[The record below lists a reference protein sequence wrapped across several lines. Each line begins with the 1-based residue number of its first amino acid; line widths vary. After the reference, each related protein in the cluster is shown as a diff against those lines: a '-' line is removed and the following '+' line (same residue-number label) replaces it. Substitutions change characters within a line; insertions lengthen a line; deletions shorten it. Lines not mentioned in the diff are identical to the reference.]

1 LSTLGAVAVGLGF
14 LAMFRTHAQRTV
26 WAMVYF
32 KVASIFTLA
41 LVVGYV
47 YFYLAYF
54 YSHHIGN
61 LTDCVL
67 YLPYDRSSGS
77 DGSNGGGIFL
87 ALLGALS
94 AFVFWLW
101 RREIDL
107 VAKLLTV
114 ASKSLQDNPHVV
126 TAVVGVKMTLLVFM

>member
-1 LSTLGAVAVGLGF
+1 MGNSTD
-14 LAMFRTHAQRTV
+14 
-26 WAMVYF
+26 
-32 KVASIFTLA
+32 
-41 LVVGYV
+41 VV
-47 YFYLAYF
+47 F
-54 YSHHIGN
+54 
-61 LTDCVL
+61 

-114 ASKSLQDNPHVV
+114 ASNSLQDNPHVV